1 MVHTAQ
7 LCPLHLTPDWP
18 DRRSSWWRSCSPLA
32 FVCCIG
38 NYLKSCGALCGKRI
52 RFNARRNA
60 PRVPSGTS
68 SIKVKCTCIGRHAPL
83 CCVPPLCQH
92 HLLRES
98 FFNTSCIA
106 DIMKWP
112 PDSPTDGSLPQS
124 PWNRP
129 LIFPSMPLSIRL
141 PCAAITSP
149 AFSHNIPLRAFV
161 FPIIFARLS
170 LFVDFYYFTWRLL
183 CYCSLSLLLFSS
195 CHRSLRS
202 ACLPGYV
209 LLHLSSVMKSPR
221 PSPSLRPN
229 PSTSSF
235 KMTSFP
241 LP

>member
-7 LCPLHLTPDWP
+7 LCPLHLTPDW
-18 DRRSSWWRSCSPLA
+18 RRSSWWRSCSPLA

-83 CCVPPLCQH
+83 SCVPPLCQH

-112 PDSPTDGSLPQS
+112 PDRPTDGSLPQS
-124 PWNRP
+124 PWNTVPGTEP

-141 PCAAITSP
+141 PCA
-149 AFSHNIPLRAFV
+149 L
-161 FPIIFARLS
+161 
-170 LFVDFYYFTWRLL
+170 
-183 CYCSLSLLLFSS
+183 
-195 CHRSLRS
+195 
-202 ACLPGYV
+202 
-209 LLHLSSVMKSPR
+209 
-221 PSPSLRPN
+221 PSLRLHLATISLYAHLFF
-229 PSTSSF
+229 PSFSLDSRSLSTFIISLGVCFAPAPSPPACTSSPPAIDHCGRPACRV
-235 KMTSFP
+235 MSCSICP
-241 LP
+241 V

>member
-1 MVHTAQ
+1 MEDLFATRFC
-7 LCPLHLTPDWP
+7 LLHWKLFEIL
-18 DRRSSWWRSCSPLA
+18 RRFVRKADSFQRASQRSPRALRD
-32 FVCCIG
+32 VEH
-38 NYLKSCGALCGKRI
+38 KSQMHLHW
-52 RFNARRNA
+52 A
-60 PRVPSGTS
+60 PRPSLLCAPFMPASLAEGIIFQHFMHCRHNEVAARQPNRRIS
-68 SIKVKCTCIGRHAPL
+68 SAK
-83 CCVPPLCQH
+83 
-92 HLLRES
+92 
-98 FFNTSCIA
+98 
-106 DIMKWP
+106 
-112 PDSPTDGSLPQS
+112 SLEHS
-124 PWNRP
+124 PWNRTAH
-129 LIFPSMPLSIRL
+129 LSVHASVHPPAL
-141 PCAAITSP
+141 CAAITSP

-183 CYCSLSLLLFSS
+183 CSCSLSPCLFLFSS

-221 PSPSLRPN
+221 PSPSLSPN